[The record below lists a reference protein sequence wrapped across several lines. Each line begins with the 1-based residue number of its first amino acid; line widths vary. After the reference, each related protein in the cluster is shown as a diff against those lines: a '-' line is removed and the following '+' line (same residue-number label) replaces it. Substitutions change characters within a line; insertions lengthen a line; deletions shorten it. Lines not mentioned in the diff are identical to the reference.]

1 MIAAM
6 VAILLLVVVR
16 EGPEPILMLTAVSK
30 DSKPTLLVAAALATA
45 ESAHYSAVKDLDR

>member
-1 MIAAM
+1 MIATM

>member
-6 VAILLLVVVR
+6 VAVLLLVVVR
-16 EGPEPILMLTAVSK
+16 EGPEPVLLLTVVSK

-45 ESAHYSAVKDLDR
+45 ESAHSC